1 MFRNKLTK
9 ILSEPTEEILEVE
22 APVAVEPEWF
32 SVSNIE
38 TIAVNKRSTDETGV
52 GTLVSYDGKEYKYTW
67 DIVSKRIISLSGH
80 NEITPLVWDLCNQ
93 VLRKFYIKPEAPKV
107 VEPVGP
113 QIEQAINKALKPV
126 EDAIKNLEGKV
137 NRAPAT
143 APVQSQPVP
152 RPQTVQSAPIER
164 SGLDTDDFSTNAMK
178 FLQESNVPDLGID
191 YMSL

>member
-52 GTLVSYDGKEYKYTW
+52 GTLVSYDGKEYNYTW
-67 DIVSKRIISLSGH
+67 DIISKRIISLSGH

>member
-22 APVAVEPEWF
+22 TPVAVEPEWF

-38 TIAVNKRSTDETGV
+38 TIAVSKRSTDETGV
-52 GTLVSYDGKEYKYTW
+52 GTLVGYDGKEYNYTW

-80 NEITPLVWDLCNQ
+80 NEITPLIWDLCNQ

-107 VEPVGP
+107 EEPLGP

-126 EDAIKNLEGKV
+126 EAAIKNLEGKV
-137 NRAPAT
+137 NRAPAP

-152 RPQTVQSAPIER
+152 RPQTVQSAPVER

>member
-1 MFRNKLTK
+1 MFRTKLTK

-22 APVAVEPEWF
+22 APVVVEPEWF

-38 TIAVNKRSTDETGV
+38 TIAINKRSTDETGV
-52 GTLVSYDGKEYKYTW
+52 GTLVSYDGKEYNYTW
-67 DIVSKRIISLSGH
+67 DIVSKRIINLSGH

-107 VEPVGP
+107 EEPVVP

-137 NRAPAT
+137 NRAPAQ

-164 SGLDTDDFSTNAMK
+164 SAVDTDDFSTNAMK
-178 FLQESNVPDLGID
+178 FLQDSNVPDLGID